1 MCLIDY
7 IIQLGSK
14 DVFDIMLNELPPVP
28 AVKEEELPPRV
39 DPQPCLA
46 MLDGP
51 TVLHLT
57 SEAHLTS
64 VKVIPSVVC
73 LNYSTVK
80 LISQELLLHNHHLSR
95 FRLASSLPQLHKLVL
110 SFNELTTADD
120 FCNMVLTCM
129 TKGMLIGGGIAE
141 VAK

>member
-1 MCLIDY
+1 MCLRRILQLLMCLIDY
-7 IIQLGSK
+7 IMQLGSK

-28 AVKEEELPPRV
+28 VVKDEELPPHIAS
-39 DPQPCLA
+39 QPCLA

-57 SEAHLTS
+57 SETHLTS
-64 VKVIPSVVC
+64 VKVIPSFVC
-73 LNYSTVK
+73 LNYSIVE
-80 LISQELLLHNHHLSR
+80 LISQELFLHNHHLSR

-120 FCNMVLTCM
+120 FSNMVLTCM
-129 TKGMLIGGGIAE
+129 N
-141 VAK
+141 VC